1 MSLENPKE
9 QPNHTYSTTA
19 INLALG
25 GGVIDGHG
33 LRGSNG
39 GRGEQPGGGGSQG
52 LGRDDGLELL
62 LSTFLEAG
70 SSTAMGLAAVST
82 VVAARHGE
90 LSLALAAAMELARRN
105 GEGLEERG
113 RKRRWW

>member
-39 GRGEQPGGGGSQG
+39 GAWG
-52 LGRDDGLELL
+52 
-62 LSTFLEAG
+62 
-70 SSTAMGLAAVST
+70 AAW
-82 VVAARHGE
+82 
-90 LSLALAAAMELARRN
+90 
-105 GEGLEERG
+105 
-113 RKRRWW
+113 RRWQPRPRPGRWP